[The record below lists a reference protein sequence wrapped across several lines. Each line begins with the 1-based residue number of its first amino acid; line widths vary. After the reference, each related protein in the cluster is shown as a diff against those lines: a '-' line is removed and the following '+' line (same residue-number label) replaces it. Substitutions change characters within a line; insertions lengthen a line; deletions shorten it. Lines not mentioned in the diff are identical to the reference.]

1 MISQM
6 IYHMS
11 YNRGKQAG
19 LTLREQANL
28 CTRLLIREVHHD
40 ELDLLIKEC
49 KELLKNQE

>member
-49 KELLKNQE
+49 KEMLEKPQ